1 MISEMLLEEMVL
13 EKVFGFIMIL
23 IGLISLV
30 YAVNAKGKFP
40 EESELKK
47 ITGKLIVVIICLT
60 CFSFWHVLREVF
72 HLKEQ
77 LGPVIEYPEYAFITI
92 AFVMILMTA
101 KHIYQTAKKFGIT
114 K

>member
-1 MISEMLLEEMVL
+1 MNLEL
-13 EKVFGFIMIL
+13 ILGIIMI
-23 IGLISLV
+23 IMGLISLG
-30 YAVNAKGKFP
+30 YAVNAKKKFP
-40 EESELKK
+40 AESELKE
-47 ITGKLIVVIICLT
+47 ITGKLIIVIICLT

-92 AFVMILMTA
+92 TFVMILITA
-101 KHIYQTAKKFGIT
+101 RYIYKTAKKFGIT